1 MLVRPTEPLPSLWL
15 SEKSLTFKCK
25 RAPQT
30 TFEWRITYKRRNEFY
45 KIFNKVWSF
54 SFGRWCWYK
63 RMTAANKVHVGSLKL
78 IKWPGKT
85 PLSSAAAA
93 GCVLL
98 GNQPFTINKQNRWMV
113 QVLYAFSF
121 L

>member
-15 SEKSLTFKCK
+15 SEKSLAFKCK
-25 RAPQT
+25 QAPQT

-63 RMTAANKVHVGSLKL
+63 RMTAANKVHVGS
-78 IKWPGKT
+78 
-85 PLSSAAAA
+85 
-93 GCVLL
+93 
-98 GNQPFTINKQNRWMV
+98 
-113 QVLYAFSF
+113 
-121 L
+121 